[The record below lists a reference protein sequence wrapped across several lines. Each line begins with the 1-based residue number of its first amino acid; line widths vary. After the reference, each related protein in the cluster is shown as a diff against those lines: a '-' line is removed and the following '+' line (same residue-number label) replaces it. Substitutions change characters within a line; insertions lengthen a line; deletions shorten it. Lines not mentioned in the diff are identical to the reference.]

1 MPSEA
6 VFIGNILVRKLS
18 GVRAFGLPLHPAA
31 SMNITMKALV
41 KTQAAPGLE
50 LIDIPMPEVG
60 PNDVLI
66 RIYKTAICG
75 TDLHIWKWDSW
86 AQRTIPVGMQVGH
99 EFCGIIEKVGSAV
112 KSYKPGEI
120 VSGEGHIVCGTC
132 RNCKA
137 GRRHLCPNTQGVG
150 VNRPGCFAEYL
161 SIPQENVYRIPAEIP
176 MEIASIFDPLGNAV
190 HTALSWDLVGEDVL
204 ITGAGLIG
212 SLAAAVCKHAGAKNI
227 VVTDVNDYRLEI
239 ALRLGA
245 TRAINVTREKVT
257 DVWRNELDMEEG
269 FDVGLEM
276 SGNPSGLN
284 DILDNACN
292 GAKVS
297 LLGIMPDQVAV
308 SWDKIIFKGLM
319 LKGIYGREMFETWHK
334 MSKMVRGG
342 MDISPIITHR
352 IPYMDF
358 AKGFE
363 AMASGNSGK
372 VVMDWIL

>member
-1 MPSEA
+1 
-6 VFIGNILVRKLS
+6 
-18 GVRAFGLPLHPAA
+18 
-31 SMNITMKALV
+31 MKALV
-41 KTQAAPGLE
+41 KTKAAPGLE
-50 LIDIPMPEVG
+50 LMDVPMPEVG

-75 TDLHIWKWDSW
+75 TDLHIWNWDSW
-86 AQRTIPVGMQVGH
+86 AQRTIPIGMHVGH
-99 EFCGIIEKVGSAV
+99 EFCGIIESVGSAV
-112 KSYKPGEI
+112 TSYKPGEI

-137 GRRHLCPNTQGVG
+137 GRRHLCPNTLGVG
-150 VNRPGCFAEYL
+150 VNRPGCFAEFL
-161 SIPQENVYRIPAEIP
+161 SIPQENVYRIPSEIP

-212 SLAAAVCKHAGAKNI
+212 SMAAAVCKHAGAKNI
-227 VVTDVNDYRLEI
+227 VVTDVNDYRLDL

-245 TRAINVTREKVT
+245 TRAINVTREKVS
-257 DVWRNELDMEEG
+257 DVWRNELDMQEG
-269 FDVGLEM
+269 FDIGLEM
-276 SGNPSGLN
+276 SGNPAGFN

-297 LLGIMPDQVAV
+297 LLGIMPDKVAI

-334 MSKMVRGG
+334 MSKIVRGG
-342 MDISPIITHR
+342 MDISPMITHR
-352 IPYMDF
+352 LAYTDF

-363 AMASGNSGK
+363 AMRTGNSGK
-372 VVMDWIL
+372 VVLDWIS

>member
-1 MPSEA
+1 
-6 VFIGNILVRKLS
+6 
-18 GVRAFGLPLHPAA
+18 
-31 SMNITMKALV
+31 MNACMKALV

-50 LIDIPMPEVG
+50 LMDVPMPEVG

-75 TDLHIWKWDSW
+75 TDMHIWNWDAW
-86 AQRTIPVGMQVGH
+86 AQRTIPVGMHVGH

-112 KSYKPGEI
+112 TSYKPGEI

-150 VNRPGCFAEYL
+150 VNRAGCFAEYL
-161 SIPQENVYRIPAEIP
+161 SIPQDNVYRIPAEIP

-212 SLAAAVCKHAGAKNI
+212 SMAAAVCKHAGAKNI
-227 VVTDVNDYRLEI
+227 VVTDVNDYRLDL

-245 TRAINVTREKVT
+245 TRAINVTREKVS
-257 DVWRNELDMEEG
+257 DVWRNELDMQEG

-276 SGNPSGLN
+276 SGNPSGFN

-292 GAKVS
+292 GAKIS
-297 LLGIMPDQVAV
+297 LLGIMPDKVAI

-334 MSKMVRGG
+334 MSKIVRGG
-342 MDISPIITHR
+342 MDISPMITHR
-352 IPYMDF
+352 LSYKDY

-363 AMASGNSGK
+363 AMNTGNSGK
-372 VVMDWIL
+372 VVLDWID

>member
-1 MPSEA
+1 
-6 VFIGNILVRKLS
+6 
-18 GVRAFGLPLHPAA
+18 
-31 SMNITMKALV
+31 MKALV
-41 KTQAAPGLE
+41 KTKAAPGLE
-50 LIDIPMPEVG
+50 LMDVPMPEVG

-75 TDLHIWKWDSW
+75 TDLHIWNWDSW
-86 AQRTIPVGMQVGH
+86 AQRTIPIGMHVGH
-99 EFCGIIEKVGSAV
+99 EFCGIIESVGSAV
-112 KSYKPGEI
+112 TSYKPGEI

-137 GRRHLCPNTQGVG
+137 GRRHLCPNTLGVG
-150 VNRPGCFAEYL
+150 VNRPGCFAEFL
-161 SIPQENVYRIPAEIP
+161 SIPQENVYRIPSEIS

-212 SLAAAVCKHAGAKNI
+212 SMAAAVCKHAGAKNI
-227 VVTDVNDYRLEI
+227 VVTDVNDYRLDL

-245 TRAINVTREKVT
+245 TRAINVTREKVS
-257 DVWRNELDMEEG
+257 DVWRNELDMQEG
-269 FDVGLEM
+269 FDIGLEM
-276 SGNPSGLN
+276 SGNPAGFN

-297 LLGIMPDQVAV
+297 LLGIMPDKVAI

-334 MSKMVRGG
+334 MSKIVRGG
-342 MDISPIITHR
+342 MDISPMITHR
-352 IPYMDF
+352 LAYTDF

-363 AMASGNSGK
+363 AMRTGNSGK
-372 VVMDWIL
+372 VVLDWIS

>member
-1 MPSEA
+1 
-6 VFIGNILVRKLS
+6 
-18 GVRAFGLPLHPAA
+18 
-31 SMNITMKALV
+31 MKALV
-41 KTQAAPGLE
+41 KTAAAPGLE
-50 LIDIPMPEVG
+50 LMDVPMPEVG

-75 TDLHIWKWDSW
+75 TDMHIWNWDAW
-86 AQRTIPVGMQVGH
+86 AQRTIPVGMHVGH
-99 EFCGIIEKVGSAV
+99 EFCGIIESVGSAV
-112 KSYKPGEI
+112 TSYKPGEI

-137 GRRHLCPNTQGVG
+137 GRRHLCPNTKGVG

-161 SIPQENVYRIPAEIP
+161 SIPQDNVYRIPPEIP
-176 MEIASIFDPLGNAV
+176 MEVASIFDPLGNAV

-212 SLAAAVCKHAGAKNI
+212 SMAAAVCKHAGAKNI
-227 VVTDVNDYRLEI
+227 VVTDVNDYRLDL

-245 TRAINVTREKVT
+245 TRAINVTREKVS

-269 FDVGLEM
+269 FDIGLEM
-276 SGNPSGLN
+276 SGNPSGFN
-284 DILDNACN
+284 DILDNTCN

-297 LLGIMPDQVAV
+297 LLGIMPDKVAI

-334 MSKMVRGG
+334 MSKIVRGG
-342 MDISPIITHR
+342 MDISPMITHR
-352 IPYMDF
+352 LPYTDF

-363 AMASGNSGK
+363 AMSSGNSGK
-372 VVMDWIL
+372 VVLDWIL